1 MTRHESSENTT
12 WIGID
17 VSKRSLDVA
26 FAEGGKH
33 TRFARTD
40 QAVRRWAR
48 KLEPGSYAVVMEAT
62 AGFERLPADVLREQG
77 MRVCVVNPRQVR
89 DFAKATGRLAKTD
102 GIDAAVLA
110 HYGQCLNPRTTKPAS
125 EAEKALRILVDRRHQ
140 LIEMRTA
147 EKNRLAMP
155 SDDDTGSIE
164 RHIAW
169 LDAEVAELD
178 ERIRLH
184 IENDVH
190 QAEAAALLETPPGVG
205 PVTVATLLAM
215 LPELGT
221 ISGKQA
227 TALVGLAPYAHDSGP
242 FRGRRSLYAGRSR
255 VRSVL
260 YLAALVASRHNPV
273 LKAFYTR
280 LKAAG
285 KPPKLALAATARK
298 LLVILNAMLR
308 DRREWAPPVLSEN
321 SCC

>member
-1 MTRHESSENTT
+1 MTQQQNAENRI

-17 VSKRSLDVA
+17 VCKQWLDVSA
-26 FAEGGKH
+26 VDGAGAV
-33 TRFARTD
+33 RLPRSS
-40 QAVRRWAR
+40 QALRRWAR
-48 KLEPGSYAVVMEAT
+48 KLPAGSYAVVMEAT
-62 AGFERLPADVLREQG
+62 AGFEQLPAEVLREHG

-102 GIDAAVLA
+102 SIDAAVLA
-110 HYGQCLNPRTTKPAS
+110 HYGQCLQPRATEPAS
-125 EAEKALRILVDRRHQ
+125 EAVKALRILVDRRHQ

-155 SDDDTGSIE
+155 NEDDAESIE

-169 LDAEVAELD
+169 LDTEVAQLD
-178 ERIRLH
+178 ERIRKH
-184 IENDVH
+184 IESDAH
-190 QAEAAALLETPPGVG
+190 QAQAAALLETPPGVG

-215 LPELGT
+215 LPELGS

-227 TALVGLAPYAHDSGP
+227 AALVGLAPFAHDSGP

-260 YLAALVASRHNPV
+260 YLAALVASRHNPT
-273 LKAFYTR
+273 LRAFYLR

-285 KPPKLALAATARK
+285 KPAKLALAATARK
-298 LLVILNAMLR
+298 LLVMLNAMLR
-308 DRREWAPPVLSEN
+308 DQRTWAPVEN